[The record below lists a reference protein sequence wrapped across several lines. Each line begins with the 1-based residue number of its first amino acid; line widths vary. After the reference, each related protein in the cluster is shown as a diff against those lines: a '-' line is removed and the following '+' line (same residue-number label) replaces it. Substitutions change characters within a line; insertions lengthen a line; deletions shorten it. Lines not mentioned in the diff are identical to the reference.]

1 MSTATDQLQT
11 RRTVRIQLVLAGHEV
26 SGLRTG
32 EIAAAIKESPSTTTR
47 TLAALVDE
55 GVVERMPDEKD
66 GWRLG
71 PKMVQIGL
79 AHTAGLANI
88 QRRIDETKQR
98 FSREP

>member
-1 MSTATDQLQT
+1 MSAATDQLQT
-11 RRTVRIQLVLAGHEV
+11 RRALRILLVLAGHEV
-26 SGLRTG
+26 RGLRTG

-47 TLAALVDE
+47 MLSAMVDE
-55 GVVERMPDEKD
+55 GVAEEMPDKKD

-71 PKMVQIGL
+71 PKLVQIGL
-79 AHTAGLANI
+79 AHTTGLANI